1 MLHRS
6 AAPGLAGHRTDGHG
20 RAWRDAVSPAAK
32 LCGFLLLLAII
43 FGSAYAAGAH
53 LGPIAVNSP
62 RPGNGQPMRMGAPAP
77 AGQPSPLAGT
87 AEGGSRP

>member
-1 MLHRS
+1 MLHGS
-6 AAPGLAGHRTDGHG
+6 AAPGLAGHRTDGHC
-20 RAWRDAVSPAAK
+20 RAWGDAVSPAAK

-62 RPGNGQPMRMGAPAP
+62 GPGNGQPMRMGAPAP
-77 AGQPSPLAGT
+77 AGQPSPPAGT
-87 AEGGSRP
+87 AERGSRP